1 MKEKF
6 IRKGAVRVGK
16 GFTLFIW
23 NGDMSHVFKILK
35 SLGDLNV
42 LIDGITGTAK
52 HKIKKQKGEFLPPLL
67 AS

>member
-1 MKEKF
+1 
-6 IRKGAVRVGK
+6 
-16 GFTLFIW
+16 
-23 NGDMSHVFKILK
+23 MSHFFKILK

-67 AS
+67 AP